1 LLYGVRDKHIL
12 DFHFPSM
19 KTAVFVDENG
29 KMSLLS
35 MK

>member
-19 KTAVFVDENG
+19 KTAVFVD
-29 KMSLLS
+29 KTI
-35 MK
+35 